1 MKEYIYVLNYN
12 DGKIYRI
19 DVDEEDENKV
29 IENLL
34 RDYGFEMDEI
44 EFMWSTVK
52 TDKIEITDKVR

>member
-34 RDYGFEMDEI
+34 RDYGFEMDEV

>member
-34 RDYGFEMDEI
+34 CDYGFEMDEV

>member
-34 RDYGFEMDEI
+34 RDYGFEIDEV

>member
-19 DVDEEDENKV
+19 DVDKEDENKV

-34 RDYGFEMDEI
+34 RDYGFEMDEV